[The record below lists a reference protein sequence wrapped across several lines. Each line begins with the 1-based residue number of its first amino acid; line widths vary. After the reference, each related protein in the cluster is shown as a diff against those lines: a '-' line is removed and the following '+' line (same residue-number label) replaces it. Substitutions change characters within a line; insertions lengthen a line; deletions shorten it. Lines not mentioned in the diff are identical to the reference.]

1 MSKSKRDIKL
11 ITEAQRGALS
21 SPLRLEVVGLYARA
35 DLLSIADMAERMG
48 VRAGSLYH
56 HVSILEE
63 AGILRRAGTRRKG
76 KRDEALF
83 ELVEGVMGLGVVPG
97 DEDAKEHARRTLA
110 SAFRMAERD
119 FGEALERE
127 DVVTEGPGRN
137 VIATRV
143 HTRVSPRT
151 LARINKHLDAI
162 FDIVT
167 REASGNIEAEKE
179 VDQYVSLTLALLPL
193 RGRRKR

>member
-1 MSKSKRDIKL
+1 MSKGKQDIRV
-11 ITEAQRGALS
+11 ITEARSGALS
-21 SPLRLEVVGLYARA
+21 SPLRLEIIGLYARA
-35 DLLSIADMAERMG
+35 DLFSIADMAEGMG

-83 ELVEGVMGLGVVPG
+83 ELVDDVMGLGVDPE
-97 DEDAKEHARRTLA
+97 DEGTKEHARRTLA

-119 FGEALERE
+119 FSEALDRP
-127 DVVTEGPGRN
+127 DAVPEGPARN
-137 VIATRV
+137 VFATRA
-143 HTRVSPRT
+143 HTRVSTRT

-162 FDIVT
+162 FDLAT
-167 REASGNIEAEKE
+167 REAPKGKKAAEDE
-179 VDQYVSLTLALLPL
+179 DQYISLTLALLPL
-193 RGRRKR
+193 RGRGTR